1 MTRRKIKDY
10 KMSSPNRVTSIL
22 PEPNKDGDN
31 VIGITLG
38 DGSTFDVAIDLGAA
52 QMLVETLQH
61 RLVRRAHEDAQNLRF
76 PQIEVI
82 DAGVAHKGPGA
93 QFMVT
98 TSQTGSVVL
107 LMSDDVLRKAQQE
120 IGRVVTY
127 RSGPQSKN

>member
-1 MTRRKIKDY
+1 MNPK
-10 KMSSPNRVTSIL
+10 NRVTSIL
-22 PEPNKDGDN
+22 PEPNKDGDS

-52 QMLVETLQH
+52 QTLVEILQR
-61 RLVRRAHEDAQNLRF
+61 RLVRWADESAKNLRL

-82 DAGVAHKGPGA
+82 DAGVAHEGPGA
-93 QFMVT
+93 HLMVT
-98 TSQTGSVVL
+98 TSQIGSLVL

-127 RSGPQSKN
+127 RSGPQSMN